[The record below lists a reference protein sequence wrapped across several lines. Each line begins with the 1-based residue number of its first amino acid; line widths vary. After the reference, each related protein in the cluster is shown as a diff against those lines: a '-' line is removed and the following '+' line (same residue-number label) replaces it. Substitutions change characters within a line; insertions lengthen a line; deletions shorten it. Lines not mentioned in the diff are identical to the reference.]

1 MRLVLF
7 SSNKWWFVVRQYN
20 VVQGFLS
27 SLHVVAFSM
36 GLPWFVGALMLQA
49 FLLKMYVFFV

>member
-1 MRLVLF
+1 MF